1 MAITATLQPA
11 GVSAS
16 PTTKVWS
23 VTATLDADTAAAVP
37 HGMGALPGFDL
48 TRVMV
53 IAQPR
58 TGAGRLSAWIVD
70 IDATDITITKS
81 TAVGSGDAIGSQM
94 RLYMFL
100 PHSLL

>member
-11 GVSAS
+11 GASAS

-23 VTATLDADTAAAVP
+23 VTATLDADIVLVVP
-37 HGMGALPGFDL
+37 HGMGALPGFDT
-48 TRVMV
+48 TRLMA

-58 TGAGRLSAWIVD
+58 TGAGRLSAWVVD
-70 IDATDITITKS
+70 IDATNLTITKT

-94 RLYMFL
+94 RLYLFL